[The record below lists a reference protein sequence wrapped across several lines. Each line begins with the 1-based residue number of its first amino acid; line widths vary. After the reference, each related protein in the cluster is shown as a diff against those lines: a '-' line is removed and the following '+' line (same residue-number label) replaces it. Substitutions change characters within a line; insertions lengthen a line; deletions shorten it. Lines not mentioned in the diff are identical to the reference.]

1 MKKTSVILILLFF
14 SLVIA
19 SMSVGGSGL
28 GIFDFVSWMKG
39 SSSSSAAFIFS
50 SLRIPRTIT
59 CLLVGLS
66 LGFSGALLQTM
77 LANPLAEP
85 YTLGLSGGA
94 SLGAV
99 IAILLGVEPLW
110 LSTPAFAFTGCLLAT
125 LLVATLSRASNLNT
139 NRSLILVGVMISLF
153 CGSLV
158 ILILNFL
165 SPFQLQSAL
174 IWMMG
179 QVGTERD
186 HWWPLLF
193 IFVVG
198 AFIWSQM
205 NFEHL
210 DRLLLGDEVATSLGT
225 HVPRLKLSI
234 IVIVAT
240 LTALSVSMTGLIGFV
255 GLLSPHLALSIF
267 KTKRHRIYLFV
278 SASMGALILLSADI
292 LGRGLGGERE
302 LPAGGL
308 IALLG
313 APLLIYFLVK
323 REKNA

>member
-1 MKKTSVILILLFF
+1 M
-14 SLVIA
+14 
-19 SMSVGGSGL
+19 SMCAGGSGL
-28 GIFDFVSWMKG
+28 GFSDFMAWLQNGTSD
-39 SSSSSAAFIFS
+39 STSFIFL
-50 SLRIPRTIT
+50 SLRLPRTIT
-59 CLLVGLS
+59 CILVGSS

-99 IAILLGVEPLW
+99 IAILIGIEPLW
-110 LSTPAFAFTGCLLAT
+110 LSTPAFAFLGCLLAT
-125 LLVATLSRASNLNT
+125 LLIVTLSRASNLNT
-139 NRSLILVGVMISLF
+139 NRSLILAGVMISLF

-186 HWWPLLF
+186 HWWPVLF
-193 IFVVG
+193 IFSCL
-198 AFIWSQM
+198 AFLWSLK
-205 NFEHL
+205 NSVHL

-225 HVPRLKLSI
+225 HIPKLKTI
-234 IVIVAT
+234 IVFIVAT
-240 LTALSVSMTGLIGFV
+240 LTALAVSMTGLIGFV
-255 GLLSPHLALSIF
+255 GLLSPHLALYIS
-267 KTKRHRIYLFV
+267 KTKRHRIYLV
-278 SASMGALILLSADI
+278 TSGYVGAAVLLAADI
-292 LGRGLGGERE
+292 LGRLFGGERE

-308 IALLG
+308 IALFG
-313 APLLIYFLVK
+313 APLLIYFLVR